1 MPRILISGYY
11 GFDNLGDDTV
21 LYGIVS
27 SIKKREPNA
36 EIVVLSNQ
44 PSRTEALF
52 GLQAFNRWNFGVI
65 TRELMKCDML
75 VMGGG
80 SLLQDVTGGRS
91 ILYYLGIARLA
102 QLLKKP
108 IVFYGQG
115 IGPINKP
122 LSEKLIRQVVN
133 GVNMITVRDS
143 KSRDDLRS
151 YGVTKPDIHVTAD
164 PAFAIDAELFSVD
177 AGAKLLMEFGVKTA
191 YLGGEKKIAGIAIR
205 NWSTA
210 NPFHEVLAK
219 NADDLIRAGW
229 QVVFIPMQYPG
240 DVGASQ
246 RVLSYMKERAVLLN
260 RQFSFR
266 DIANII
272 ANTDLIIGMR
282 LHSLILAAH
291 CGVPFV
297 SLSYDPKID
306 RFVQRVGYDHKIDAV
321 SDVTYESLRAT
332 IDDCVDNLGKYREMM
347 KPHVAELREE
357 AEKSGELAVQVLTN
371 KISRQAGM

>member
-1 MPRILISGYY
+1 M
-11 GFDNLGDDTV
+11 
-21 LYGIVS
+21 
-27 SIKKREPNA
+27 
-36 EIVVLSNQ
+36 
-44 PSRTEALF
+44 
-52 GLQAFNRWNFGVI
+52 
-65 TRELMKCDML
+65 
-75 VMGGG
+75 
-80 SLLQDVTGGRS
+80 
-91 ILYYLGIARLA
+91 
-102 QLLKKP
+102 
-108 IVFYGQG
+108 
-115 IGPINKP
+115 
-122 LSEKLIRQVVN
+122 
-133 GVNMITVRDS
+133 
-143 KSRDDLRS
+143 
-151 YGVTKPDIHVTAD
+151 
-164 PAFAIDAELFSVD
+164 
-177 AGAKLLMEFGVKTA
+177 
-191 YLGGEKKIAGIAIR
+191 
-205 NWSTA
+205 
-210 NPFHEVLAK
+210 
-219 NADDLIRAGW
+219 
-229 QVVFIPMQYPG
+229 VFIPMQYPG

-246 RVLSYMKERAVLLN
+246 RVLSYMKERSVLLN

>member
-21 LYGIVS
+21 LYGIMS
-27 SIKKREPNA
+27 SIRKREPDA
-36 EIVVLSNQ
+36 ELVVLSNQ
-44 PSRTEALF
+44 PDRTEALF
-52 GLQAFNRWNFGVI
+52 GIQAVNRWNFGVI
-65 TRELMKCDML
+65 FRELMRCDML

-102 QLLKKP
+102 QVLKKP

-122 LSEKLIRQVVN
+122 LSENLIRKVGNHVSL
-133 GVNMITVRDS
+133 ITVRDD
-143 KSRDDLRS
+143 KSREDLIS
-151 YGVTKPDIHVTAD
+151 FGVKQPDIIVTAD
-164 PAFAIDAELFSVD
+164 PAFAIDPELFSKD
-177 AGAKLLMEFGVKTA
+177 AGGKLLLEFGVKSRFM
-191 YLGGEKKIAGIAIR
+191 GGEQKVAGIAIR
-205 NWSTA
+205 NWAT
-210 NPFHEVLAK
+210 NHPFHKVLAQ
-219 NADDLIRAGW
+219 NADDLVRDGW
-229 QVVFIPMQYPG
+229 RVVFIPMQYPG

-246 RVLSYMKERAVLLN
+246 KVLSHMKERAVLLN

-272 ANTDLIIGMR
+272 ANTDLIVGMR

-291 CGVPFV
+291 SDVPFV

-306 RFVQRVGYDHKIDAV
+306 RFVHRVGYEGQIDAV
-321 SDVTYESLRAT
+321 NTVTYEGLRERIT
-332 IDDCVDNLGKYREMM
+332 DCIDHLDQYRTMM
-347 KPHVAELREE
+347 HPHVEELRQE
-357 AEKSGELAVQVLTN
+357 AEKSGELAIRILN
-371 KISRQAGM
+371 ANRQSGTL

>member
-27 SIKKREPNA
+27 SIKKRQPNS
-36 EIVVLSNQ
+36 ELVVLSNQ
-44 PSRTEALF
+44 PARTEALF
-52 GLQAFNRWNFGVI
+52 GLKAVNRWNFAVI
-65 TRELMKCDML
+65 VREVMKCDML

-102 QLLKKP
+102 QMLKKP

-122 LSEKLIRQVVN
+122 LSESLIKSVVN
-133 GVNMITVRDS
+133 NVDLITVRDE
-143 KSRDDLRS
+143 KSREDLLS
-151 YGVTKPDIHVTAD
+151 YGVTKPQIHVTAD
-164 PAFAIDAELFSVD
+164 PAFAIDPELFSKD
-177 AGAKLLMEFGVKTA
+177 AGARLLREFG
-191 YLGGEKKIAGIAIR
+191 LESRFSGGQQKIAGIAIR
-205 NWSTA
+205 NWA
-210 NPFHEVLAK
+210 ADNPFHQVLAE
-219 NADDLIRAGW
+219 NADALIRQGW
-229 QVVFIPMQYPG
+229 KVVFIPMQYPG

-291 CGVPFV
+291 SDVPFV

-306 RFVQRVGYDHKIDAV
+306 RFVHRVGYQQAIDSV
-321 SDVTYESLRAT
+321 HDVTFASLRDK
-332 IDDCVDNLGKYREMM
+332 IVDCIEHLDEYRVMM
-347 KPHVAELREE
+347 RPHVEELRLE
-357 AEKSGELAVQVLTN
+357 AEKSGEWAVSYL
-371 KISRQAGM
+371 K

>member
-21 LYGIVS
+21 LYGIMS
-27 SIKKREPNA
+27 SIRNRHPDA
-36 EIVVLSNQ
+36 ELVVLSNH
-44 PSRTEALF
+44 PERTEALF
-52 GLQAFNRWNFGVI
+52 GIQAFNRWNFGVI
-65 TRELMKCDML
+65 VRELKRCDML

-102 QLLKKP
+102 QFLKKP

-115 IGPINKP
+115 IGPISKP
-122 LSEKLIRQVVN
+122 LSEKLIRGVVN
-133 GVNMITVRDS
+133 NVDVITVRDA
-143 KSRDDLRS
+143 KSREDLLM
-151 YGVTKPDIHVTAD
+151 YGVNKPEIHVTAD
-164 PAFAIDAELFSVD
+164 PAFAIDPELFSKD
-177 AGAKLLMEFGVKTA
+177 AGAKMLREFGVLPR
-191 YLGGEKKIAGIAIR
+191 YFGGERKIAGIAIR
-205 NWSTA
+205 NWNTTH
-210 NPFHEVLAK
+210 PFHEVLAR
-219 NADDLIRAGW
+219 NADALVRDGW

-246 RVLSYMKERAVLLN
+246 RVLSHMKERAVLLN

-291 CGVPFV
+291 CGIPFV

-306 RFVQRVGYDHKIDAV
+306 RFVQRVGYNQQIDAV
-321 SDVTYESLRAT
+321 STVTYESLRERIT
-332 IDDCVDNLGKYREMM
+332 DCIENLETYREMM
-347 KPHVAELREE
+347 RPHVEELREE
-357 AEKSGELAVQVLTN
+357 AEKSGELAVQCLEHP
-371 KISRQAGM
+371 KQPAR

>member
-27 SIKKREPNA
+27 SIKKREPHA

-122 LSEKLIRQVVN
+122 LSERLIRRVVN
-133 GVNMITVRDS
+133 GVNMITVRDA

-151 YGVTKPDIHVTAD
+151 YGVTRPDIHVTAD

-177 AGAKLLMEFGVKTA
+177 AGAKLLKEFGVKTA

-321 SDVTYESLRAT
+321 GDVTYESLRET
-332 IDDCVDNLGKYREMM
+332 IDDCVDNLGRYRAMM
-347 KPHVAELREE
+347 EPHVAELREE

-371 KISRQAGM
+371 KTSR

>member
-21 LYGIVS
+21 LYGIMS
-27 SIKKREPNA
+27 SIKKRQPDA
-36 EIVVLSNQ
+36 ELVVLSNQ

-52 GLQAFNRWNFGVI
+52 GLKAFNRWNFAVI

-108 IVFYGQG
+108 IIFYGQG
-115 IGPINKP
+115 VGPISKP
-122 LSEKLIRQVVN
+122 LSEQLIRSVVN
-133 GVNMITVRDS
+133 HVDVITVRDA
-143 KSRDDLRS
+143 KSRDDLLS
-151 YGVTKPDIHVTAD
+151 YGVKEPEIQVTAD
-164 PAFAIDAELFSVD
+164 PAFAIDPELFSPD
-177 AGAKLLMEFGVKTA
+177 AGARLLKEFGIDRSIP
-191 YLGGEKKIAGIAIR
+191 GQKIAGIAIR
-205 NWSTA
+205 NWSTK
-210 NPFHEVLAK
+210 NNFHQVLAQ
-219 NADDLIRAGW
+219 NADALVRQGW
-229 QVVFIPMQYPG
+229 KVVFIPMQYPG

-291 CGVPFV
+291 SEVPFV

-306 RFVQRVGYDHKIDAV
+306 RFVQRVGYNKSIDSV
-321 SDVTYESLRAT
+321 HDVTFESLRET
-332 IDDCVDNLGKYREMM
+332 ISDCILRLDEYREMM
-347 KPHVAELREE
+347 KPHVEELREE
-357 AEKSGELAVQVLTN
+357 AEKSGELAVSFL
-371 KISRQAGM
+371 K

>member
-1 MPRILISGYY
+1 M
-11 GFDNLGDDTV
+11 
-21 LYGIVS
+21 LYGIMS
-27 SIKKREPNA
+27 SIRNRYPDA
-36 EIVVLSNQ
+36 ELVVLSNH
-44 PSRTEALF
+44 PERTEALF
-52 GLQAFNRWNFGVI
+52 GIKAYNRWNFGVI
-65 TRELMKCDML
+65 VRELKRCDML

-102 QLLKKP
+102 QFLKKP

-115 IGPINKP
+115 IGPISKP
-122 LSEKLIRQVVN
+122 LSEKLIRGVVN
-133 GVNMITVRDS
+133 HVDVITVRDA
-143 KSRDDLRS
+143 KSRDDLQM
-151 YGVTKPDIHVTAD
+151 YGVNKPEIHVTAD
-164 PAFAIDAELFSVD
+164 PAFAIDPDLFSKD
-177 AGAKLLMEFGVKTA
+177 AGAKMLREFGVTTR
-191 YLGGEKKIAGIAIR
+191 YFGGERKIAGIAIR
-205 NWSTA
+205 NWNTTH
-210 NPFHEVLAK
+210 PFHQVLAQ
-219 NADDLIRAGW
+219 NADALVRDGW

-291 CGVPFV
+291 CGIPFV

-306 RFVQRVGYDHKIDAV
+306 RFVQRVGYDHEIDAV
-321 SDVTYESLRAT
+321 STVTYESLRERIT
-332 IDDCVDNLGKYREMM
+332 DCIEHLDEYRAMM
-347 KPHVAELREE
+347 RPHVEELRKE
-357 AEKSGELAVQVLTN
+357 AEKSGELAVQCLKN
-371 KISRQAGM
+371 EKQPSR

>member
-21 LYGIVS
+21 LYGIMS
-27 SIKKREPNA
+27 SIRKERPDA
-36 EIVVLSNQ
+36 ELVVLSNQ
-44 PSRTEALF
+44 PDRTEALF
-52 GLQAFNRWNFGVI
+52 GIQAFNRWNFGVI
-65 TRELMKCDML
+65 FRELMRCDML

-102 QLLKKP
+102 KILNKP

-115 IGPINKP
+115 IGPISKP
-122 LSEKLIRQVVN
+122 LSERLIRKVVN
-133 GVNMITVRDS
+133 HVSLITVRDA
-143 KSRDDLRS
+143 KSREDLQM
-151 YGVTKPDIHVTAD
+151 YGVTRPEMFVTAD
-164 PAFAIDAELFSVD
+164 PAFAINPELFSKD
-177 AGAKLLMEFGVKTA
+177 AGAKMLSEFGVQAA
-191 YLGGEKKIAGIAIR
+191 YLGGTQKIAGIAIR
-205 NWSTA
+205 NWSTPH
-210 NPFHEVLAK
+210 PFHKILAQ

-229 QVVFIPMQYPG
+229 KVVFIPMQYPG

-246 RVLSYMKERAVLLN
+246 KVLSYMKERAVLLN

-306 RFVQRVGYDHKIDAV
+306 RFVQRVGYDRQIDAV
-321 SDVTYESLRAT
+321 NNVTYESLRET
-332 IDDCVDNLGKYREMM
+332 IQDCVDNLENYQVMM
-347 KPHVAELREE
+347 RPHVEELRKE
-357 AEKSGELAVQVLTN
+357 AEKSGELAVRFL
-371 KISRQAGM
+371 SAR